1 MNGKRKDI
9 LTTGQV
15 AQICNVAPR
24 TVTKWFDSGQL
35 KGYRIPGGRDRR
47 IPTSELLR
55 FMKCHNMPTD
65 QLEHDKIRILI
76 VDSDWELAN
85 NTANELRKL
94 PTYTVETAGSGF
106 DAGLI
111 AQKFEPHVILIN
123 LMSASIDADHICSNI
138 RKNQEL
144 QTTKVIAFAEGI
156 KANEIGEVLKKG
168 YDSCLTDTSNI
179 SEIIKAINAVTSII

>member
-15 AQICNVAPR
+15 AQICKVAPR

-55 FMKCHNMPTD
+55 FMKSHNMPTD

-76 VDSDWELAN
+76 VDSDWQLAS
-85 NTANELRKL
+85 NTANELRKM

-123 LMSASIDADHICSNI
+123 LMASGIDADHICSNI
-138 RKNQEL
+138 RKNEDL
-144 QTTKVIAFAEGI
+144 QTTRVIAFAEGL
-156 KANEIGEVLKKG
+156 KANEIDAVIKKG
-168 YDSCLTDTSNI
+168 YDSCLTDASNI
-179 SEIIKAINAVTSII
+179 TEIVKAINQVTSII